1 VLGRFVKGYI
11 LKATEELLNGA
22 KLHESSQLIFMKIGS
37 GELSRTMPRMLELM
51 DERRW
56 L

>member
-1 VLGRFVKGYI
+1 VPGRLVKFYT

-22 KLHESSQLIFMKIGS
+22 KLYESSQLTFKKIGS
-37 GELSRTMPRMLELM
+37 GQLSRTMPRMVELK